1 MLDKNNKRVYNTYNK
16 LREGGKNQMKE
27 LIKMLIGGVV
37 GVGII
42 LLLFYVISLVVTFIE
57 SHLWVLIPMFIIAI
71 VAILKI

>member
-27 LIKMLIGGVV
+27 LVKMLIGGVV

-42 LLLFYVISLVVTFIE
+42 FLLFYVMSLVVAFVE
-57 SHLWVLIPMFIIAI
+57 SHLILIIPMFIIAI

>member
-27 LIKMLIGGVV
+27 LVKMLIGGIV
-37 GVGII
+37 GVGIVF
-42 LLLFYVISLVVTFIE
+42 LLFYVIGLVVAFIE
-57 SHLWVLIPMFIIAI
+57 SHLILIIPMFIIAI

>member
-1 MLDKNNKRVYNTYNK
+1 MLDKKNEWVYNTYNK

>member
-1 MLDKNNKRVYNTYNK
+1 MKN
-16 LREGGKNQMKE
+16 

-42 LLLFYVISLVVTFIE
+42 LLLFYVLGMVVTFIE
-57 SHLWVLIPMFIIAI
+57 SHLILIIPMFIIAI

>member
-1 MLDKNNKRVYNTYNK
+1 MKN
-16 LREGGKNQMKE
+16 

-42 LLLFYVISLVVTFIE
+42 FLLFYVISLIVTFIE
-57 SHLWVLIPMFIIAI
+57 SYLILIIPMFIITI

>member
-42 LLLFYVISLVVTFIE
+42 FLLFYVISLIVAFVE
-57 SHLWVLIPMFIIAI
+57 SHLILIIPMFIIAI

>member
-27 LIKMLIGGVV
+27 LVKMLIGGIV
-37 GVGII
+37 GVGIVF
-42 LLLFYVISLVVTFIE
+42 LLFYVISLVVAFVE
-57 SHLWVLIPMFIIAI
+57 SHLILIIPMFIIAI

>member
-1 MLDKNNKRVYNTYNK
+1 MKN
-16 LREGGKNQMKE
+16 

-37 GVGII
+37 GAGII
-42 LLLFYVISLVVTFIE
+42 LLFFYVLGMFVTFVE

>member
-27 LIKMLIGGVV
+27 LVKMLIGGIV
-37 GVGII
+37 GVGIVF
-42 LLLFYVISLVVTFIE
+42 LLFYVMSLVVAFVE
-57 SHLWVLIPMFIIAI
+57 SHLILIIPMFIIAI

>member
-27 LIKMLIGGVV
+27 LVKMLIGGVV
-37 GVGII
+37 GVGIVF
-42 LLLFYVISLVVTFIE
+42 LLFYVISLIVAFVE
-57 SHLWVLIPMFIIAI
+57 SHLILIIPMFIIAI

>member
-27 LIKMLIGGVV
+27 LIKLLIGGVV
-37 GVGII
+37 GVGIVF
-42 LLLFYVISLVVTFIE
+42 LLFYFISLVVAFIE
-57 SHLWVLIPMFIIAI
+57 SHLILIIPMFIIAI